1 MSPLVVTII
10 CMLVS
15 FAVCGIPF
23 GLFIARAHGVD
34 VRKEGSGNIGMTN
47 VARTV
52 GGGAAAA
59 TLLLDLFKGTACV
72 LLSRL
77 VLAKLCCAGDWAQ
90 TVPQQA
96 LGWSPAWVYLSCV
109 FGHVFSPYLG
119 FHGGKGIAVGLGSG
133 LGLSWPI
140 GLGPLAVFF
149 AAALPTGYVSLGSI
163 LAAASVPVW
172 AVVLGFNRYA
182 IVPLVIVAAVVIW
195 SHRENIGRLLSGTER
210 KFSLH
215 KS

>member
-1 MSPLVVTII
+1 MSPLVLTIV
-10 CMLVS
+10 CMVVS
-15 FAVCGIPF
+15 FAICGIPF
-23 GLFIARAHGVD
+23 GLLIARTKGID

-59 TLLLDLFKGTACV
+59 TLLLDLFKGTVCV

-77 VLAKLCCAGDWAQ
+77 LLAKLFYGGDWSQ
-90 TVPQQA
+90 SVPQA
-96 LGWSPAWVYLSCV
+96 ELGWSPCYVYAACV
-109 FGHVFSPYLG
+109 FGHIFSPYLG
-119 FHGGKGIAVGLGSG
+119 FHGGKGISVGLGAG

-140 GLGPLAVFF
+140 GLGPLAVFL
-149 AAALPTGYVSLGSI
+149 AAAIPSGYVSLGSI

-172 AVVLGFNRYA
+172 AYALGFNRWG
-182 IVPLVIVAAVVIW
+182 IIPLVLVAIVVIW

-210 KFSLH
+210 KFTLH